1 MFNKVSKTRVLIARA
16 TLGFS
21 LLFAP
26 IDAWVKWH
34 NGDTHDALLLVVTT
48 VCCGIALWLSRD
60 PRYHAHT
67 VYALLAILIFGF
79 VFGFPQL
86 AQHPEMVVWLP
97 LYPFY
102 FYSLAGRRVGTILV
116 GASIVYLYLIYLQAD
131 YSQVV
136 NVPEVAV
143 AYTMSILLGYAHE
156 EVHYG
161 ERKMLERIALLDGL
175 TGAYNRHGLSAIW
188 EGVLRHARVS
198 DTNVALL
205 LFDIDHF
212 KSINDRHGHD
222 VGDDVLR
229 ETVAVFKARLRASDY
244 VVRWGGEEFLIVLPG
259 ASTGQ
264 ACQIAEALRAD
275 LAAHEFPVAGGVTGS
290 FGIGSVTT
298 ADDFETALKKAD
310 EALYQAKYA
319 GRNRIMLAGAA
330 EA

>member
-26 IDAWVKWH
+26 IDAWVKFH
-34 NGDTHDALLLVVTT
+34 NGDTHDALLLVITT
-48 VCCGIALWLSRD
+48 VCCGVALWLSRNE
-60 PRYHAHT
+60 RYHAHT
-67 VYALLAILIFGF
+67 VYALLAILVFGF

-102 FYSLAGRRVGTILV
+102 FYSLAGRRFGTILV
-116 GASIVYLYLIYLQAD
+116 GAGTVYLYLIYLHAD

-143 AYTMSILLGYAHE
+143 AYAMSILLGYAHE
-156 EVHYG
+156 EIHYG
-161 ERKMLERIALLDGL
+161 ERQKLERIALLDGL
-175 TGAYNRHGLSAIW
+175 TGAYNRHGLSAVW
-188 EGVLRHARVS
+188 EGVLRHARIS
-198 DTNVALL
+198 ATDVALIL
-205 LFDIDHF
+205 LDIDGF
-212 KSINDRHGHD
+212 KAINDRYGHD

-229 ETVAVFKARLRASDY
+229 ETVAVIKARLRASDY

-259 ASTGQ
+259 ASTEQ
-264 ACQIAEALRAD
+264 ARRVAENLRAD
-275 LAAHEFPVAGGVTGS
+275 MAAHEFPGAGSVTGS
-290 FGIGSVTT
+290 FGVASVNTT
-298 ADDFETALKKAD
+298 DDLESALKGAD
-310 EALYQAKYA
+310 EALYRAKYA
-319 GRNRIMLAGAA
+319 GRNRIMLAGVA